1 MDKEHIKMI
10 SAFEQSAGF
19 LGEFATMLAA
29 YHIQLCD
36 KGFQRPEAL
45 ILVKELQSI
54 LFAQAFN
61 LTAPE
66 KGEFDEE

>member
-1 MDKEHIKMI
+1 MKMI

-29 YHIQLCD
+29 YHCQLCE

-45 ILVKELQSI
+45 VLVKELQGI
-54 LFAQAFN
+54 LFSQAFN
-61 LTAPE
+61 LTTPQ
-66 KGEFDEE
+66 DEEE

>member
-1 MDKEHIKMI
+1 MI

-29 YHIQLCD
+29 YHLQLCE

-45 ILVKELQSI
+45 VLVKELQAI
-54 LFAQAFN
+54 LFSQAFN
-61 LTAPE
+61 LTAPQDD
-66 KGEFDEE
+66 DE